1 MEPNYTMID
10 IKKWSRGKL
19 FKSYIDNLRIVMS
32 LTVDIDVTELIEFSK
47 SNNFKF
53 YPSMIWIVSKIVNAH
68 DEFKY
73 SWDSNGNQIKWEYVF
88 PSYTLWNNVSCSPPR
103 QGHALRCALWVYIV
117 KQRYLR
123 ILAILHQSQLNKG
136 RPV

>member
-1 MEPNYTMID
+1 MID

-32 LTVDIDVTELIEFSK
+32 LTVDIDVTKLIEFSK